1 MHLIASALC
10 KINFASYGPEKRQ
23 NIMATRTS
31 PALIPQHPPG
41 CKVRSSNPHEPLQIL
56 RSAQGLEAAADPVT
70 IGQMFQDTV
79 KMFPKR
85 TALCFKENG
94 GDSDWKEISFA
105 KYYSF
110 TTQAAR
116 SLLKV

>member
-1 MHLIASALC
+1 
-10 KINFASYGPEKRQ
+10 
-23 NIMATRTS
+23 MATHTS
-31 PALIPQHPPG
+31 PAFITPQYPTG
-41 CKVRSSNPHEPLQIL
+41 SRVRSSNPHEPLQIL
-56 RSAQGLEAAADPVT
+56 RSAQGLEKVDPVT

-79 KMFPKR
+79 KIFPKK
-85 TALCFKENG
+85 TALCFKET

-116 SLLKV
+116 SLLKVLYRFVDCTAGDVINTK

>member
-1 MHLIASALC
+1 MHDQR
-10 KINFASYGPEKRQ
+10 RQ
-23 NIMATRTS
+23 DMATHTS
-31 PALIPQHPPG
+31 PALIPQYPPG
-41 CKVRSSNPHEPLQIL
+41 CRVRSSNPHEPLQIL
-56 RSAQGLEAAADPVT
+56 RSAQGLEAADPVT

-85 TALCFKENG
+85 TALCFKENV
-94 GDSDWKEISFA
+94 DSDWKEISFA

-116 SLLKV
+116 SLLKVYSI